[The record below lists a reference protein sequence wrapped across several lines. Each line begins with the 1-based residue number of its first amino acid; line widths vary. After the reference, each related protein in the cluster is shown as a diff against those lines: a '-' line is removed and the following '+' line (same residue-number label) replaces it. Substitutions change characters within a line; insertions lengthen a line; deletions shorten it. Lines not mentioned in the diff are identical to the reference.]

1 MASMIK
7 PTQLKEEEFNK
18 VNELQKEFQIIAL
31 QMGELHII
39 ERNLEEELDKVKTEL
54 KNFYLSYKKIQEK
67 EKELVSTLESNY
79 PGVNINFETGELS

>member
-1 MASMIK
+1 MIK
-7 PTQLKEEEFNK
+7 PTKLTDEEFNK

-67 EKELVSTLESNY
+67 EKELVNNLESTY

>member
-7 PTQLKEEEFNK
+7 PTKLTDEEFNK

-54 KNFYLSYKKIQEK
+54 KNFYLSYKKVQEK
-67 EKELVSTLESNY
+67 EKELVNTLELNY